1 MHPRID
7 YAQAAPGIATA
18 MSALEAYVHQTG
30 LERPLLE
37 LAKLRASLINGCAYC
52 VDMHTKVARPFDET
66 EQRLYAVSVWREA
79 PYYSHRTRDAVDRR
93 QRERA
98 ALAWTEAVTLI
109 SSDQVPDDV
118 YELARQHFAEEELVD
133 LTLAGVAINGWNRLA
148 VAFRKVPGTFQ
159 LREPSDTRATHASQ
173 SAVTR

>member
-7 YAQAAPGIATA
+7 YAQAAPGVATA

-37 LAKLRASLINGCAYC
+37 LVKLRASLINGCAYC
-52 VDMHTKVARPFDET
+52 VDMHTKVARSFGET
-66 EQRLYAVSVWREA
+66 EQRLYAVSVWRET
-79 PYYSHRTRDAVDRR
+79 PYYSE
-93 QRERA
+93 RERA

-109 SSDQVPDDV
+109 SSDQVPDDL
-118 YELARQHFAEEELVD
+118 YELARQHFTEKELVD
-133 LTLAGVAINGWNRLA
+133 LTLAIVAINGWNRLA

-159 LREPSDTRATHASQ
+159 LRSQPSDTRAAHAQ
-173 SAVTR
+173 SAVELMKQTW